1 VKISVRESQLTT
13 EKNQECFYFLNKKN
27 ATLKLY
33 YIILKK
39 WEKKIPKFS
48 GNMLKERT
56 LLLKEYEDNDP
67 DEPITNKELR
77 EYYYDNYHE
86 CLFFSYIVERF
97 KIVPEDK

>member
-1 VKISVRESQLTT
+1 MCIKMWCVKLSWENDD

-27 ATLKLY
+27 ATLK
-33 YIILKK
+33 
-39 WEKKIPKFS
+39 
-48 GNMLKERT
+48 ERT
-56 LLLKEYEDNDP
+56 LLLEEYEDYDP